1 MAEVVFRAQ
10 AYALGLSQV
19 ASAGTHA
26 HPRGQAMDK
35 RAVAA
40 LEQRRYQ
47 PDKRWRSRRIEV
59 ADFSRFDRVLA
70 MDEDNLASLRR
81 LCPPEQAHK
90 LGLFLDLVPELRGQ
104 PVPDPYFGSPQGF
117 ENVLTLIERAS
128 RGLFE
133 SRQA

>member
-1 MAEVVFRAQ
+1 MGREAEVGPQRPAPSVGSTCRAAKPAAGLLHMLDGCLPRGGGRLPLPYDERMSSLLLVCTANVCRSPMAEVVFRAQ

-47 PDKRWRSRRIEV
+47 PDKRWRSRRI
-59 ADFSRFDRVLA
+59 
-70 MDEDNLASLRR
+70 
-81 LCPPEQAHK
+81 
-90 LGLFLDLVPELRGQ
+90 
-104 PVPDPYFGSPQGF
+104 
-117 ENVLTLIERAS
+117 
-128 RGLFE
+128 
-133 SRQA
+133 